1 MSITFEPGT
10 SISRYRVIAPLG
22 AGGMGEVY
30 KAHDLTL
37 DRTLALK
44 ILPPELVRNDERVRR
59 FVQEAKSASSL
70 NHPNIVT
77 IYDIGQ
83 HAPSADGGEAVH
95 YIAMELID
103 GATLKRKI
111 HSDDTDLR
119 TLLAYLAQA
128 AEGLAKAHAA
138 GIIHRDLKPE
148 NIMVTRDGYAKVLD
162 FGLAKLNVKRS
173 AETTTDPTAVQDNT
187 REGTLLGT
195 VGYMSPEQVQG
206 KSVDQRS
213 DIFSFGSILYEAATK
228 RRPFEA
234 DSDIDIMH
242 KIVHDKPPAIDEIN
256 PAVPAELRRL
266 IRRCLAKDPEKRHQ
280 SMKNLSL
287 ELMEIV
293 EEFEQLSASGSSR
306 TTSASNETL
315 ALANPRRNWVA
326 LLAALVVIAALAFGL
341 YQWRQAQT
349 VSRAPDSFSS
359 MQLTQLTISGD
370 VQDVAISPDGKYVAQ
385 VARNGIRW
393 SLSVRQVATGS
404 DVEVIAPGPL
414 PLYYVTFGDDGDY
427 LQYVQYDNPAGSGYG
442 TLYQIPTLG
451 GAPRKLA
458 FDVDSHVTFSPDGK
472 QMAFVRGQPQVSE
485 NVLIVA
491 SAGGSNERKLLTYKR
506 LGVPVAP
513 DWSPDGRTILLPSR
527 SPEGGMHGN
536 YLAIDVDSGQ
546 VQHVGGTRWEQ
557 SGRAL
562 WLPDGSGF
570 VTAAMAPNVGRRQI
584 WRQPYPAGE
593 PVRITNDL
601 NAYEEI
607 SMTADGNTLAA
618 LQVLQQNHQVLI
630 GSPGAAS
637 GLRPFTNRPVRL
649 PFTAVVAANG
659 VMALD
664 TENEKGT
671 DIAVIDAPGALP
683 RMVTNDGKSIQPSIT
698 SDGRTIA
705 FRSMRE
711 DGLPKIFVMD
721 ADGSNVRLI
730 GPGTRP
736 IIAPDG
742 RYVIFA
748 KQDTSLWRVALPA
761 GQPQQLAE
769 RTNFAYAI
777 SPDST
782 RIAYNYR
789 KIVNNRNVVYVAV
802 IPQEGGPPTADIPM
816 TSPLIRWDPS
826 GEAITF
832 GRPAGGGINIF
843 NQPLSGGEPKQ
854 ITDFDSGVIASFD
867 WTADGKL
874 VVVRAEVRSD
884 AVLIRDFR

>member
-10 SISRYRVIAPLG
+10 SLARYRVIAPLG

-30 KAHDLTL
+30 KAHDVTL

-59 FVQEAKSASSL
+59 FVQEARSASSL
-70 NHPNIVT
+70 NHPNIIT

-83 HAPSADGGEAVH
+83 AEVTGGNGDAVH

-111 HSDDTDLR
+111 HSGDTDLR
-119 TLLAYLAQA
+119 ALLGYLAQA

-162 FGLAKLNVKRS
+162 FGLAKLSVKRS
-173 AETTTDPTAVQDNT
+173 ADTTTDPTAVQENT

-206 KSVDQRS
+206 KAVDHRS

-293 EEFEQLSASGSSR
+293 EEFEQLSASASSR

-315 ALANPRRNWVA
+315 ALSSPQRRWI
-326 LLAALVVIAALAFGL
+326 LPLTALVVLAALAFGV

-349 VSRAPDSFSS
+349 VSRSPDSFGS
-359 MQLTQLTISGD
+359 MQLTQLTLSGN
-370 VQDVAISPDGKYVAQ
+370 VHDVAISPDGKYVAQ
-385 VARNGIRW
+385 ITRDGTQF

-404 DVEVIAPGPL
+404 DVEIVAPGVL
-414 PLYYVTFGDDGDY
+414 PLYYVTFADDGNY

-442 TLYQIPTLG
+442 TLYRVPTLG

-458 FDVDSHVTFSPDGK
+458 FDVDSHVTFSPDRN
-472 QMAFVRGQPQVSE
+472 QMAFVRGQPERGQ
-485 NVLIVA
+485 NALIVRSA
-491 SAGGSNERKLLTYKR
+491 SGSEERTLLTYPR
-506 LGVPVAP
+506 HGAPYSP
-513 DWSPDGRTILLPSR
+513 DWSPDGKTILLPRR
-527 SPEGGMHGN
+527 SLQGGAHGE
-536 YLAIDVDSGQ
+536 YVAVDASTGT
-546 VQHVGGTRWEQ
+546 VQPAGTTRWEQ

-570 VTAAMAPNVGRRQI
+570 ITVAVAADASRHQI
-584 WRQPYPAGE
+584 WRQPYPSGE

-601 NAYEEI
+601 NAYEGI
-607 SMTADGNTLAA
+607 SMTADGKTLAVM
-618 LQVLQQNHQVLI
+618 QVLQQNHQILI
-630 GSPGAAS
+630 GDPAEGSQM
-637 GLRPFTNRPVRL
+637 RPFTDRPVRL
-649 PFTAVVAANG
+649 PFNAVVSATG
-659 VMALD
+659 VLAVD
-664 TENEKGT
+664 TENESGV

-683 RMVTNDGKSIQPSIT
+683 RLVTNDKKSGQPSIT
-698 SDGRTIA
+698 ADGNIIA
-705 FRSMRE
+705 FRSLRE
-711 DGLPKIFVMD
+711 DRVPRVFVMD
-721 ADGSNVRLI
+721 ADGSNVRRVAE
-730 GPGTRP
+730 GARP
-736 IIAPDG
+736 AISPDG
-742 RYVIFA
+742 RFLIHG
-748 KQDTSLWRVALPA
+748 KPDTSLWRVPLPA
-761 GQPQQLAE
+761 GQPQRLAE
-769 RTNFAYAI
+769 RTNFAYAV

-782 RIAYNYR
+782 RVAYTYR
-789 KIVNNRNVVYVAV
+789 KEQGSRNVVHLAV
-802 IPQEGGPPTADIPM
+802 IPQQGGPPIIDIPF
-816 TSPLIRWDPS
+816 TTPFIRWHPS

-832 GRPAGGGINIF
+832 IRPAGGGINIF
-843 NQPLSGGEPKQ
+843 SQPLSGGEPKQ
-854 ITDFDSGVIASFD
+854 LTHFKNGVIGSFD

-874 VVVRAEVRSD
+874 IVVTAEVRSD
-884 AVLIRDFR
+884 AVLIRNFR